1 MNSVDSGVETGNDSN
16 DSYATYDSPP
26 VVETVTDNR
35 RPITSA
41 YMINPSKGNQCNNGL
56 GMTTKTH
63 PLHTPSSSSSN
74 SKDEKSTLSKDKTEE
89 NEPTLHFRLPLS
101 RSLLEF
107 ECEPPA
113 GLTFRNLQPSSL
125 TAATGYEV
133 VPSGQCYTL
142 AVYENGELHR
152 KVRVIRSRFKKIPCV
167 SLTNVWHMVK
177 KPLYERKLSVAASM
191 NNVDLVRTWLEQG
204 VDPNCADSQG
214 RTPLHLA
221 ASRGFSEVVRL
232 LLEGGADPNKR
243 DSLGNTPLH
252 LAACTNHVAVVT
264 LLLKAGT
271 NVNCSDYY
279 GRSPLQ
285 LAQSKLKVLQQGK
298 HFENSQHVK
307 REVQQVIEMMQEFL
321 QKQGQD
327 VEAELLNAFSSRLT
341 LSNTKEQVDSDV
353 RDLLD
358 SLTNLSINK
367 DDTPVN

>member
-1 MNSVDSGVETGNDSN
+1 MVDSGVETGNDSN

-26 VVETVTDNR
+26 VVEAVTDNR

-133 VPSGQCYTL
+133 VPSD
-142 AVYENGELHR
+142 
-152 KVRVIRSRFKKIPCV
+152 
-167 SLTNVWHMVK
+167 
-177 KPLYERKLSVAASM
+177 ERKLSVAASM